1 MSRRWWLGAFVAA
14 ASTAMGALTASA
26 QQPPLPGTPTVP
38 QVTVPPVTAPPV
50 TVPTVTVVPPGAT
63 TPPVSTPS
71 ATTPSATTPSVSGP
85 SVSTS
90 PGSSS
95 SPAPSGGGGG
105 HTGASAQP
113 GAAAQ
118 PSGGGQSPAPQS
130 PRSASGARQ
139 PSSDTAAPTQ
149 LRRHDRALR
158 RTVLGHEGCLGRM
171 PNVERRVL
179 SLRAGV
185 GIGHTRSRA
194 DVQRLTGLSRAR
206 VVAIERRGIVRLR
219 GLARA
224 GACASAAGTAAFGEI
239 TGGAADPRIADPKV
253 AVLGER
259 ESNAGV
265 TPPAPPPP
273 PTGSPDAGRTL
284 LHAPDSA
291 MDFAP
296 ILLFVALAALVYA
309 VVREARRHA

>member
-1 MSRRWWLGAFVAA
+1 
-14 ASTAMGALTASA
+14 MGALTASA

-38 QVTVPPVTAPPV
+38 PVTVPPVTVPPV
-50 TVPTVTVVPPGAT
+50 TVPTVTVVTPGVT

-71 ATTPSATTPSVSGP
+71 AATPSATTP

-105 HTGASAQP
+105 QAGASAQP
-113 GAAAQ
+113 NAAAP

-130 PRSASGARQ
+130 PRSASSARQ
-139 PSSDTAAPTQ
+139 PSSGASAPTQ

-158 RTVLGHEGCLGRM
+158 RTVLGYEGCLGRM

-194 DVQRLTGLSRAR
+194 EVQRLTGLSRAR
-206 VVAIERRGIVRLR
+206 VVATERRGIERLR

-224 GACASAAGTAAFGEI
+224 GACASAAGTAGLGEVP
-239 TGGAADPRIADPKV
+239 GRGADPRIAGPRIGDPRMS
-253 AVLGER
+253 VLGER
-259 ESNAGV
+259 ESSAGV

-273 PTGSPDAGRTL
+273 STGSPDAGRTL

-296 ILLFVALAALVYA
+296 ILLFVALAALVFA